1 MDGTVIRRARRIG
14 GAALD
19 AMERTLTAAGLGES
33 TDKLTADA
41 RRYWQEADGDRW
53 RADSHWRD
61 ANVFVGNDLWSET
74 GRRHLDLFHRFAR
87 TVERDGPPATGGSL
101 GTVLEW
107 GCGGGANAVHFA
119 PPATGFVGVDVAAPT
134 LDECGRQ
141 VAAVTDTP
149 FRPVLVDPAD
159 PESAVPGLRRSVD
172 LFVCFYV
179 FELIV
184 SQDYGARLLRIASE
198 VLVDGGLALIQI
210 KYDTG
215 SFATRPRRRNYR
227 SRLASMT
234 TYRIDEFWS
243 LAVECG
249 LVPHAVHL
257 VPRNELDER
266 YAYFLLSRPGGESS
280 TT

>member
-1 MDGTVIRRARRIG
+1 MVGTVIGRARRMG

-19 AMERTLTAAGLGES
+19 VVERTLTAAGLGES
-33 TDKLTADA
+33 AEKLTADA
-41 RRYWQEADGDRW
+41 RSYWQQGDGDRW
-53 RADSHWRD
+53 RGDSHWRD
-61 ANVFVGNDLWSET
+61 ASVFAGNDLWSET
-74 GRRHLDLFHRFAR
+74 GRRHLDLFHRLAR
-87 TVERDGPPATGGSL
+87 VVERTGPL

-119 PPATGFVGVDVAAPT
+119 PGAAEFVGVDIARAT

-141 VAAVTDTP
+141 VAAVTATP

-159 PESAVPGLRRSVD
+159 PEAAVAGLRGSVD
-172 LFVCFYV
+172 VLTCFYV

-184 SQDYGARLLRIASE
+184 SQDYGARLLRIAAE
-198 VLVDGGLALIQI
+198 LLADDGLALVQI

-215 SFATRPRRRNYR
+215 SFGTRPRRRNYR

-249 LVPHAVHL
+249 LVPEAVHL

-266 YAYFLLSRPGGESS
+266 YAYFLLSKPAGGHPGGPA
-280 TT
+280 